1 MRIQYASD
9 LHLEF
14 RDNSQFLQS
23 CPLEVVGDI
32 LVLAGDITLFG
43 KNKYINNSFFDWC
56 SEHYEQT
63 YIIPGNHEYY
73 EGVDLA
79 ESIKEFEMMIRP
91 NVRYINNKSI
101 KHGDTELFFTTL
113 WCRIPPTEI
122 LPVQLGITDCHRIIY
137 QSERFTANNY
147 NDLHETCMDWL
158 TSSIQESAA
167 KHKIVVTHHC
177 PTLRFVDPRFITSNV
192 NSAFCINLDKFIEN
206 SDIEYWIFGHTH
218 YNGGSGTY
226 IGNTLMLCNQLG
238 YTKYGE
244 NKSFLKGCYIEIK

>member
-1 MRIQYASD
+1 MKIQYASD

-14 RDNSQFLQS
+14 RDNSSYLQS
-23 CPLEVVGDI
+23 NPLEGAGDI
-32 LVLAGDITLFG
+32 LVLAGDITLLG
-43 KNKYINNSFFDWC
+43 KNKYTNNNFFDWC
-56 SEHYEQT
+56 SEHFEQT

-73 EGVDLA
+73 EGADLA
-79 ESIKEFEMMIRP
+79 ESIEDFEIMIRS

-101 KHGDTELFFTTL
+101 RIGEVELFFTTL
-113 WCRIPPTEI
+113 WCKIPPTEI
-122 LPVQLGITDCHRIIY
+122 LPVQIGITDCHRITY
-137 QSERFTANNY
+137 KSERFTSNTY
-147 NDLHETCMDWL
+147 NEVFEECIEWL
-158 TSSIQESAA
+158 TTAIQESNA
-167 KHKIVVTHHC
+167 KRKIVISHHC